1 MENIKPYIKYSLI
14 GLIIGTFL
22 ISFVYSAKRYS
33 AAINLFGLQKVVVYG
48 AASVDAE
55 AVISRADVT
64 SGTSLFSLPLDSIQ
78 SRVLEEPNIL
88 TARVSRELPRTLKIQ
103 VKEREPIALINHGK
117 ISCVDADGFIMDLP
131 SKSLGSALPILSG
144 FSAEDDIQVNAKTTN
159 AKINNMLMVL
169 NEIRQSDAFFF
180 PQISELVSNG
190 ENEYILY
197 TADSAT
203 RIYLGEEDFIEKV
216 HLLEAFWATL
226 QDRRE
231 WDDFEYID
239 LRYHKQVIV
248 QERT

>member
-1 MENIKPYIKYSLI
+1 MENIKPYIKYSII
-14 GLIIGTFL
+14 GLIVGIFL
-22 ISFVYSAKRYS
+22 VSFINGAKRYS
-33 AAINLFGLQKVVVYG
+33 STINLFGLQKVVVYG
-48 AASVDAE
+48 AESVDAE

-64 SGTSLFSLPLDSIQ
+64 HGASLFTMPLDSIQ
-78 SRVLEEPNIL
+78 ARVLEEPNIL

-103 VKEREPIALINHGK
+103 VKERKPIALINHGK
-117 ISCVDADGFIMDLP
+117 ISCVDADGFIMTLP

-144 FSAEDDIQVNAKTTN
+144 FTAEDAIEINAKTTN
-159 AKINNMLMVL
+159 IKINNMLTVL
-169 NEIRQSDAFFF
+169 KEIRQSDAFFF

-203 RIYLGEEDFIEKV
+203 RIYLGEDDFIEKV

-226 QDRRE
+226 QNRRD